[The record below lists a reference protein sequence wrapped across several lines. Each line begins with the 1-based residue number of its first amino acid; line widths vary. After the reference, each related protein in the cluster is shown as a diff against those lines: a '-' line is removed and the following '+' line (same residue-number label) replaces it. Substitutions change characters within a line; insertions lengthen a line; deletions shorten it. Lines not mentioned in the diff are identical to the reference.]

1 MKCIERV
8 PARLSAHEAL
18 ILVRCAVRRAKSS
31 PNCKMANCCTV
42 GRCRMPCPQCC
53 AVVGEHSAFAQ
64 TRGRC
69 GNSRG
74 FQFDDLRDR
83 LPLSGEAEVPDR
95 RGEGRRS

>member
-1 MKCIERV
+1 MKCIEPV
-8 PARLSAHEAL
+8 PARLSAHETL

-42 GRCRMPCPQCC
+42 DRCRMLCPQRW

-64 TRGRC
+64 IRGRG

-74 FQFDDLRDR
+74 FQFDDLRHR

-95 RGEGRRS
+95 RWEGRRS